1 MNKERHVAR
10 KKQAIP
16 SYLLHKSSGQ
26 ARVRCDG
33 RDILLGQ
40 YGTEASR
47 IRYGEIIA
55 KIASGQQVD
64 PMAKPKRGTS
74 STIEADQGP
83 SVNEIVLAFWKHAEQ
98 HYLKRGKETSEISC
112 FRSCLRILRQFYG
125 MTPAKNFGPLALKA
139 VRASMVAGD
148 PHATDSEGKPC
159 PRKPWARG
167 NINIMIGRI
176 RRVFKYAVECEM
188 IDVGV
193 LNSLQAVQPLLA
205 GRTAAV
211 DHPRRHAVEQD
222 KIEIVKAK
230 VRPLVQDL
238 IDLQTL
244 TGARSGELL
253 GLTTGMIDRSG
264 ETWKAVLADHK
275 CAHHG
280 QGRMIPFGPK
290 AQLILAKYLQADQ
303 SKRLFNMTRTAY
315 CRAITRA
322 CDEAEITRW
331 SPHWLRHTFA
341 TRTREQLG
349 IEAIQSILGH
359 TTTDMTR
366 HYSSQMETLAMKTAQ
381 QVG

>member
-1 MNKERHVAR
+1 MAR

-33 RDILLGQ
+33 KDILLGQ
-40 YGTEASR
+40 YGSEVSR
-47 IRYGEIIA
+47 VRYGEIIA

-64 PMAKPKRGTS
+64 PMAKPKRGT
-74 STIEADQGP
+74 TPKVEADQGP

-98 HYLKRGKETSEISC
+98 HYRKNGKETSEMPC
-112 FRSCLRILRQFYG
+112 FRSCLRVLKHLYG

-148 PHATDSEGKPC
+148 PHAKDHEGKPA
-159 PRKPWARG
+159 PRKPWARR

-193 LNSLQAVQPLLA
+193 LNALQTVQPLLA

-211 DHPRRHAVEQD
+211 DHPKRHALAQD
-222 KIEIVKAK
+222 KIDVVKAK
-230 VRPLVQDL
+230 VRPVVRDL
-238 IDLQTL
+238 IDLQIL

-253 GLTTGMIDRSG
+253 GLTTGMIDRTG
-264 ETWKAVLADHK
+264 QTWKAVITDHK
-275 CAHHG
+275 TAHHHG
-280 QGRMIPFGPK
+280 RVRMIPFGPK

-303 SKRLFNMTRTAY
+303 GKRLFKMKRPAY
-315 CRAITRA
+315 GQAITRA
-322 CDEAEITRW
+322 CDKAEITRW

-349 IEAIQSILGH
+349 IEAVQSIVGH
-359 TTTDMTR
+359 ATTEMTN
-366 HYSSQMETLAMKTAQ
+366 HYSSQMEGLAMKTAQ